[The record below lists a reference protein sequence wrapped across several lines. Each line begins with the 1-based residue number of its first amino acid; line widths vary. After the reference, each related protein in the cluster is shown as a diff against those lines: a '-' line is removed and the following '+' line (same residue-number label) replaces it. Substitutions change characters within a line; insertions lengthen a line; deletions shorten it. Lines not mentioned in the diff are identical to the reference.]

1 MNLLSIESEGVM
13 MMINGEM
20 VKVEQLRR
28 EEIINCTCGYM
39 EEDGLMIQCDL
50 CLCWQHGHC
59 NAIEREKDVPEK
71 YICYIC
77 RHPYRQRPSKKYF
90 HDQDWIKEGK
100 LPR

>member
-1 MNLLSIESEGVM
+1 MIYHTESEGVM

-28 EEIINCTCGYM
+28 EEIINCTCGFM

-59 NAIEREKDVPEK
+59 NFIEKEKDVPEK

-77 RHPYRQRPSKKYF
+77 RNPYRLRLSKKYY

>member
-1 MNLLSIESEGVM
+1 MLSESEGVM
-13 MMINGEM
+13 MMINGEL
-20 VKVEQLRR
+20 VKVEQLRK
-28 EEIINCTCGYM
+28 EEIINCTCGFM

-59 NAIEREKDVPEK
+59 NAIEGEKDVPEK

-77 RHPYRQRPSKKYF
+77 RHPYRERPSKKYF